1 MYKRQNLVFF
11 IHNKTNLSRNTIQL
25 VGEARL
31 LIIYFA
37 NIIAWIYLSQFIP
50 KAINIIKAFGLRGLR
65 PYAFDSSL
73 GFGTTKQLL
82 IVQWIVYSIFVATVL
97 IAMIYS
103 VMRKKHLLLNIFAV
117 IDVALYTFLFGGRY
131 LIVRM
136 LMFYLFAFLIVKSLE
151 LEKLKVKNLNFVL
164 IGILII
170 MTIILTNLRNW
181 GNTSFIE
188 NVVIYYTGSFT
199 FLDVILSEFDWTTSP
214 LFGTGMF
221 GFIINFIHALFA
233 LIFEVPYNSSSCQ
246 VITHFTGIPRFI
258 SVSYTHLDVY
268 KRQDPD
274 IIHLHNIHGYYI
286 NIKVLFDYL
295 KKSGKPVIWTL
306 HDCWSFTGHC
316 AYFDYAGCN
325 KWTTGCHNCPEKSSY
340 PASIFFDNSR
350 VNYQMKKE
358 IFTGVKDLT
367 IVTPS
372 KWLANLVKQSYL
384 KEYPVK
390 VINNGIDLE
399 VFKPTQSD
407 FRKKYNLENKFII
420 LGVANVCLLYTSR
433 CV

>member
-1 MYKRQNLVFF
+1 MLVLYLIILILTLILTKAKYKTLIKSNVLFTGMWCICSGISSLGLYGLYKPSLVVHLYSITAIFVFNLVFF

-258 SVSYTHLDVY
+258 SPTVKYNAMTTMLYPFIRDFGFVGIIMGTSFLAWFISFVENKFKKSNSLLYLCLYVY
-268 KRQDPD
+268 
-274 IIHLHNIHGYYI
+274 LAF
-286 NIKVLFDYL
+286 VLFD
-295 KKSGKPVIWTL
+295 SVM
-306 HDCWSFTGHC
+306 
-316 AYFDYAGCN
+316 
-325 KWTTGCHNCPEKSSY
+325 SY
-340 PASIFFDNSR
+340 QLLFPASGVTMGLLFIFIKS
-350 VNYQMKKE
+350 VKK
-358 IFTGVKDLT
+358 G
-367 IVTPS
+367 
-372 KWLANLVKQSYL
+372 
-384 KEYPVK
+384 
-390 VINNGIDLE
+390 
-399 VFKPTQSD
+399 
-407 FRKKYNLENKFII
+407 R
-420 LGVANVCLLYTSR
+420 
-433 CV
+433 